1 MTRTLVRPIRR
12 LLVAN
17 RGEIA
22 LRIQRACREL
32 GIEVVQVYSEADRD
46 SLPVRLADH
55 AVCIGP
61 ARASQSYL
69 LAEQVVRAARALRAD
84 AIHPGYGFLSANA
97 DFAQRCEDAGVVF
110 VGPSAEVIRRMGDKA
125 RARATALE
133 AGVPVTPGSKGTL
146 ASADAAL
153 QEAVALG
160 YPVILKAV
168 AGGGG
173 RGMRVVRQA
182 AELPAQFEAASREAL
197 AAFGDG
203 TMYLEKYL
211 ERIRHVEVQVLADG
225 DQVLDLGERDCS
237 SQRRNQKLVEESPA
251 PGLSPALRAE
261 MGQAAVRLCR
271 HVGYRSAGTVECIV
285 DPVAQRFYFME
296 MNTRVQVEHPVTE
309 CTTGIDIVK
318 AQIRIAGGLGLGLTQ
333 ADVRPAG
340 HAIECRINAE
350 DPSRGFAPSP
360 GRLSELRLPGGPGL
374 RIDTHVYRGYEVPPH
389 YDSLLAKLVTW
400 GRDRSE
406 ALARMQRALAEL
418 QVEGV
423 ATTAPFLARLL
434 RSPAFVAGEV
444 HTRYVETL
452 IEGTS

>member
-1 MTRTLVRPIRR
+1 MPSSRPIRR

-61 ARASQSYL
+61 ARSNQSYL
-69 LAEQVVRAARALRAD
+69 RGDQVVLAARALKAD
-84 AIHPGYGFLSANA
+84 AIHPGYGFLSENA
-97 DFAQRCEDAGVVF
+97 AFAQRCEDAGLAF
-110 VGPSAEVIRRMGDKA
+110 VGPPAEVIRLMGDKA
-125 RARATALE
+125 VARATAVA
-133 AGVPVTPGSKGTL
+133 AGVPVTPGSSGTL

-153 QEAVALG
+153 QEAARLG

-173 RGMRVVRQA
+173 RGMRVVQHA

-203 TMYLEKYL
+203 AMYIEKYL
-211 ERIRHVEVQVLADG
+211 ERICHVEIQVLSDG
-225 DQVLDLGERDCS
+225 HTVLDLGERDCS

-251 PGLSPALRAE
+251 PGLSPALRAA
-261 MGQAAVRLCR
+261 MGEAAVRLCR

-285 DPVAQRFYFME
+285 DPVAQRFFFME

-318 AQIRIAGGLGLGLTQ
+318 AQIRIAAGELLGLTQ
-333 ADVRPAG
+333 ADVRPIG

-350 DPSRGFAPSP
+350 DPARGFAPCP
-360 GRLSELRLPGGPGL
+360 GMLTDLHFPGGPGV
-374 RIDTHVYRGYEVPPH
+374 RVDSHAYRGYTVPPH

-400 GRDRSE
+400 GRDRPE

-418 QVEGV
+418 HIEGV
-423 ATTAPFLARLL
+423 ATTAPFLTRLL
-434 RSPAFVAGEV
+434 ASPAFQAGAV
-444 HTRYVETL
+444 HTRYVEAF
-452 IEGTS
+452 IEDTPC